1 MENFCALSRVEH
13 ASAVASS
20 PHRFDILSE
29 NVLLCAGVGAR
40 LSSYYFI
47 CTPRENTW
55 GPKSTTEYQLVSW
68 LPLQRDF
75 VGLNQTIYDST
86 WMPFVRLFSAQ
97 LQRDFEQL
105 NRTLY
110 YGYIFSV
117 LTISSFIFFFGSSSI
132 YKNANFQEFMWL
144 FKHSK
149 LNQITNVTQPRIV

>member
-1 MENFCALSRVEH
+1 MPRLLRHHLTDLTFYQKMYCCVLVWVLVYRHIILFA
-13 ASAVASS
+13 
-20 PHRFDILSE
+20 HRGKTL
-29 NVLLCAGVGAR
+29 GAQR
-40 LSSYYFI
+40 A
-47 CTPRENTW
+47 
-55 GPKSTTEYQLVSW
+55 QLNISW
-68 LPLQRDF
+68 WVRLPLQRDF

-117 LTISSFIFFFGSSSI
+117 LTISSLIFFFGSSSI